1 MKGAGWILVIST
13 RRGSGAESNLTLEL
27 DLAFNFAR
35 LSQQYRDAANR
46 ERAFRSALVAL
57 GVVRRLEGQISDPK
71 AWKLIHERADGLERL
86 LEQIDKAV

>member
-1 MKGAGWILVIST
+1 LDFGDLYEAGQRSRIEL
-13 RRGSGAESNLTLEL
+13 LKLEL

-35 LSQQYRDAANR
+35 LSQQYGDRSNR

-57 GVVRRLEGQISDPK
+57 GAVRHFEGKISDPA
-71 AWKLIHERADGLERL
+71 AWKLIHERADELERL